1 MMIAARRNEKLL
13 IRRFHEAFH
22 SPPFQSSLMVKVHS
36 LRTVK
41 HFVKLWVFNVK
52 VKKPLW
58 AARPLYC
65 SSNRRMEQWMA
76 GGSFINFFG
85 ASSKIVKIRRAI
97 MCLQQRRKKKGI
109 WIIYRQQRQ
118 RIIFMFA
125 TWAGH
130 TQKNTKQVEDGFA
143 CSLREPLN

>member
-36 LRTVK
+36 LRAVK

-76 GGSFINFFG
+76 GGSFINFFR

-97 MCLQQRRKKKGI
+97 MCLQQRRKKRHLNYLPTAKAANNFYVRNMSGP
-109 WIIYRQQRQ
+109 
-118 RIIFMFA
+118 
-125 TWAGH
+125 H
-130 TQKNTKQVEDGFA
+130 TKNTKQVEDGFA